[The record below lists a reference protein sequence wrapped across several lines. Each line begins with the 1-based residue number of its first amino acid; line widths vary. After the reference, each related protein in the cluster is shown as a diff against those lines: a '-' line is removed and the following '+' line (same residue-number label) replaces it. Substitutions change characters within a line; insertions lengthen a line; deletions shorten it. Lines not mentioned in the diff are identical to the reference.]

1 MQKVLIVLAF
11 LFIYTFAI
19 AQAPTV
25 EFFKKTFYNQMQ
37 KLLPGG
43 YEKRSIAFVDVV
55 AGKPTGGHYPFKVTA
70 YVQDYD
76 NGYPPNKY
84 YGQTCLGKM
93 EGWKFDLLKDE
104 FGVWIVQGAFTITN
118 NQCKANPT
126 ENSVSISL
134 PGQAYV
140 PGEVVA
146 PAPKNGGTATE
157 SQLYVGEYA
166 CYGTGGRMMTGMGF
180 ILLSNGKYYD
190 LDKKRDGSY
199 SYNKQQATI
208 QFTGGFLSGQ
218 KGTGVKQ
225 TGFKLSNT
233 VNAEP
238 YR

>member
-37 KLLPGG
+37 KMLPEG
-43 YEKRSIAFVDVV
+43 YEKRSIAFVEVV